1 MQRRHFLRSATA
13 AALAAPFVPS
23 FAAEA
28 AASTAWQR
36 PADFGSHAAL
46 QPMRGLQGQDL
57 ACDNAVVSGRWP
69 EGLRGTLF
77 RNGPALFERAGRRY
91 EHWFDGDGL
100 VQAWRFDGDG
110 RASHRARFVQT
121 AKFRA
126 EQAAGEFLVPAYG
139 TAIAPKR
146 PVRGADDMNVANTS
160 VLPLPGKLLALWEG
174 GSAYALDRDT
184 LATQGPVTWSPELA
198 GMPFSAH
205 PKVEPDGTVWNFGTG
220 MGKMVLYQLSPAGEL
235 KRHAVFDMP
244 PCAMV
249 HDFGVSQRYLA
260 FLLPPLTLDLAAL
273 RAGESRAGAQRWLAP
288 GQATTTRVLVV
299 DKADFERRRVFELP
313 AEMVFH
319 FANAWDDGE
328 LLTLDYVR
336 SADAPVGEQRR
347 RSIVHGDYTP
357 TVAST
362 AAFLQLNLRSGQH
375 RVERGRD
382 ALEFPRVDPRIVGQR
397 HRCVFYPAALGPG
410 SEQRFGFDSLLRLD
424 RDSGQRDSFT
434 FGPEAVVEEH
444 VFVPRPGSSREGDG
458 WLVGGGYDLRWRAS
472 FASVFDAEH
481 IADGPLAVARLPYA
495 VPHALHGQFAAA

>member
-1 MQRRHFLRSATA
+1 MHRRHFLRSATA
-13 AALAAPFVPS
+13 AALAAPFATP
-23 FAAEA
+23 FAAQA
-28 AASTAWQR
+28 ATSAWQR

-46 QPMRGLQGQDL
+46 QPLRGRQGQDL
-57 ACDNAVVSGRWP
+57 ACDNAALEGRLP
-69 EGLRGTLF
+69 DGLRGTLF

-91 EHWFDGDGL
+91 EHWFDGDGM
-100 VQAWRFDGDG
+100 VQAWRFDGEG
-110 RASHRARFVQT
+110 RVSHRGRFVQT

-160 VLPLPGKLLALWEG
+160 VLPLPGRLLALWEG
-174 GSAYALDRDT
+174 GSAYALDRET

-249 HDFGVSQRYLA
+249 HDFAVSQRYLA
-260 FLLPPLTLDLAAL
+260 FLLPPLTLDIAAL
-273 RAGESRAGAQRWLAP
+273 RAGESIVGAQRWQAP
-288 GQATTTRVLVV
+288 GQAATTRVLVI

-319 FANAWDDGE
+319 FANAWDDGDW
-328 LLTLDYVR
+328 LTLDYVR

-347 RSIVHGDYTP
+347 RSIVHGDYAP

-382 ALEFPRVDPRIVGQR
+382 ALEFPRVDPRVVGQR
-397 HRCVFYPAALGPG
+397 HRFVFFPAALGAG

-424 RDSGQRDSFT
+424 RERGTREAFT
-434 FGPEAVVEEH
+434 FGPDAVVEEH
-444 VFVPRPGSSREGDG
+444 VFVPRPGSTREGDG
-458 WLVGGGYDLRWRAS
+458 WLVGAGYDLRWRAS

-495 VPHALHGQFAAA
+495 VPHAFHGQFA